1 MREACAI
8 RHQGE
13 PTGIR
18 FIHRAMQFL
27 PASSD
32 KSPMGSSIGIT
43 TRESPRGGLPGTSR

>member
-1 MREACAI
+1 MREAWTI

-13 PTGIR
+13 PPGIR
-18 FIHRAMQFL
+18 FIHGAMQFL

-43 TRESPRGGLPGTSR
+43 TREPPRGELPGTSR